1 MAEQELEGGPGGVPE
16 REELL
21 STKVAI
27 PRIRP
32 ELLTR
37 SPLLEALDQATV
49 HGLTLVCTQPGFGK
63 TTLLAQWA
71 QIARGRVAWLSL
83 DPDDSDPVRFWRYL
97 VAALDHAGLLT
108 GGRVKPLL
116 QAPSGVSSETIV
128 AVLINDLETHPEE
141 TTPGLED
148 TTHISTP

>member
-1 MAEQELEGGPGGVPE
+1 TRLGGSPEVHITRRGNIRWDPGTPGDADGGNERPVVLRAVRKRRYVAWSGDVRLAMAKRNRERGPGGVPE

-49 HGLTLVCTQPGFGK
+49 RGLTLVCTPPGFGK

-71 QIARGRVAWLSL
+71 QIARGRVAW
-83 DPDDSDPVRFWRYL
+83 RYL
-97 VAALDHAGLLT
+97 SH
-108 GGRVKPLL
+108 
-116 QAPSGVSSETIV
+116 
-128 AVLINDLETHPEE
+128 
-141 TTPGLED
+141 
-148 TTHISTP
+148 